1 MSDHGRGRVVAYVP
15 FKTFLGAIELLERHM
30 PNQIDSSLWPSYS
43 GAIRSQLLNCFRFLD
58 LIDANGRPTPGLKA
72 LVRDKAGRKGS
83 LRKILET
90 SYAPVVNLGLEKMT
104 PRQFRDAMNEFGGM
118 TGDTQK
124 KVVSF
129 FLRAARYSELPMA
142 PLLSK
147 NVRSAPS
154 RRKAD
159 NDHRSALASAKV
171 HQEHEAARE
180 IAKSVEL
187 QSGGKLTV
195 LLSANIL
202 ELSSIDRAFVFGM
215 IDKLQSYALEKK
227 STSR

>member
-1 MSDHGRGRVVAYVP
+1 MAYVP